1 MIINI
6 KYDIISIIIIN
17 TRNKVKF
24 IIKILKDFPAY
35 LWSGW
40 GAIASIFL
48 FIAFWDV
55 GNQIYGDLVLPSPLN
70 TFETLVLMLQ
80 DESVWVEINT
90 TLYRASV
97 GFGLSLLLGSV
108 LGLIAGF
115 FATASMMSRPIVTIL
130 VGMPPIAWIVLAMI
144 WFGMGDET
152 VIFTVI
158 IASFPIIFVGA
169 LQGTRTLDGDLKEMA
184 DSFKLPWHMKF
195 IDVYFPHIFSYIFPA
210 WVSGLGM
217 AWKIVIM
224 AELLA
229 TSDGMG
235 ASLAV
240 ARSQLDTPTALA
252 LVVIMIG
259 SLMFIEY
266 IILEPIKREV
276 ELWRS

>member
-1 MIINI
+1 M
-6 KYDIISIIIIN
+6 
-17 TRNKVKF
+17 KF

-48 FIAFWDV
+48 FIALWDV
-55 GNQIYGDLVLPSPLN
+55 GNQVYGNLVLPSPLE
-70 TFETLVLMLQ
+70 TFQTLFIMLQ
-80 DESVWVEINT
+80 DDALLAEINT

-97 GFGLSLLLGSV
+97 GFGISLLFGSL
-108 LGLIAGF
+108 LGLLAGF
-115 FATASMMSRPIVTIL
+115 FVTASIMSRPIVTIL

-158 IASFPIIFVGA
+158 VASFPIIFVGA

-184 DSFKLPWHMKF
+184 RSFNLPWHMKF
-195 IDVYFPHIFSYIFPA
+195 LDVYFPHIFSYVFPA
-210 WVSGLGM
+210 WVSALGM
-217 AWKIVIM
+217 SWKIVVM

-229 TSDGMG
+229 TSDGIG

-240 ARSQLDTPTALA
+240 ARSQLDTPAALA

>member
-1 MIINI
+1 M
-6 KYDIISIIIIN
+6 
-17 TRNKVKF
+17 KF
-24 IIKILKDFPAY
+24 FLKILKDFPAY

-40 GAIASIFL
+40 GAVASILL
-48 FIAFWDV
+48 FIALWNV
-55 GNQIYGDLVLPSPLN
+55 GNQIYGNLVLPSPLD
-70 TFETLVLMLQ
+70 TFKTLYAMLA
-80 DESVWVEINT
+80 DADVWQQIDI

-97 GFGLSLLLGSV
+97 GFGLSLLFGSV

-115 FATASMMSRPIVTIL
+115 FATASMISRPVVTIL

-152 VIFTVI
+152 VIFTIVV
-158 IASFPIIFVGA
+158 ASFPIIFVGA

-184 DSFKLPWHMKF
+184 ESFHLPWHMKF
-195 IDVYFPHIFSYIFPA
+195 MDVYFPHIFSYIFPA

-229 TSDGMG
+229 TSDGLG

-252 LVVIMIG
+252 LVTIMIG
-259 SLMFIEY
+259 FLMFIEY
-266 IILEPIKREV
+266 IILEPIKRGV
-276 ELWRS
+276 ESWRS

>member
-1 MIINI
+1 M
-6 KYDIISIIIIN
+6 
-17 TRNKVKF
+17 KF
-24 IIKILKDFPAY
+24 ILKVLRDFPSY

-40 GAIASIFL
+40 GALASIFL

-55 GNQIYGDLVLPSPLN
+55 GNQLYGDLVLPSPLE
-70 TFETLVLMLQ
+70 TFKTLVLMLQ
-80 DESVWVEINT
+80 DPSVITEIKT

-97 GFGLSLLLGSV
+97 GFGISLLFGSV
-108 LGLIAGF
+108 LGLLAGF

-152 VIFTVI
+152 VIFTVVV
-158 IASFPIIFVGA
+158 ASFPIVFVGA
-169 LQGTRTLDGDLKEMA
+169 LQGARTLDDDLKEMA
-184 DSFKLPWHMKF
+184 ESFQLPWHMKF
-195 IDVYFPHIFSYIFPA
+195 FDVYFPHLFSYLFPA

-217 AWKIVIM
+217 AWKIVVM

-229 TSDGMG
+229 TSDGIG

-252 LVVIMIG
+252 LVVIMIA

-266 IILEPIKREV
+266 IVLEPLKREV
-276 ELWRS
+276 ELWRD

>member
-1 MIINI
+1 M
-6 KYDIISIIIIN
+6 
-17 TRNKVKF
+17 KF
-24 IIKILKDFPAY
+24 ALKILRDFPAY

-48 FIAFWDV
+48 FIATWDM
-55 GNQIYGDLVLPSPLN
+55 GNQIYGDLVLPSPLE
-70 TFETLVLMLQ
+70 TFQTLSLMLQ
-80 DESVWVEINT
+80 DEELTGEINT
-90 TLYRASV
+90 TLYRASM
-97 GFGLSLLLGSV
+97 GFGISLLLGSA

-115 FATASMMSRPIVTIL
+115 FVTASMMSRPIVTIL

-158 IASFPIIFVGA
+158 VASFPIMFVGA

-184 DSFKLPWHMKF
+184 ESFKLPWHMKF
-195 IDVYFPHIFSYIFPA
+195 FDVYFPHIFSYVFPA

-217 AWKIVIM
+217 SWKIVIM

-229 TSDGMG
+229 TSDGIG

-240 ARSQLDTPTALA
+240 ARSQLDTPTALSI
-252 LVVIMIG
+252 VVIMIA

-276 ELWRS
+276 ELWRA

>member
-1 MIINI
+1 VN
-6 KYDIISIIIIN
+6 
-17 TRNKVKF
+17 F
-24 IIKILKDFPAY
+24 ALKILKDFPAY

-48 FIAFWDV
+48 FIATWDM
-55 GNQIYGDLVLPSPLN
+55 GNQIYGDLVLPSPLE
-70 TFETLVLMLQ
+70 TFQTLFAMLQ
-80 DESVWVEINT
+80 DEEVLGEINT
-90 TLYRASV
+90 TLYRASM
-97 GFGLSLLLGSV
+97 GFGISLLLGSA

-115 FATASMMSRPIVTIL
+115 FVTASMMSRPIVTIL

-158 IASFPIIFVGA
+158 VASFPIMFVGA

-184 DSFKLPWHMKF
+184 ESFKLPWHMKF
-195 IDVYFPHIFSYIFPA
+195 FDVYFPHIFSYVFPA

-217 AWKIVIM
+217 SWKIVIM

-229 TSDGMG
+229 TSDGIG

-240 ARSQLDTPTALA
+240 ARSQLDTPTALSI
-252 LVVIMIG
+252 VVIMIA

-276 ELWRS
+276 ELWRD

>member
-1 MIINI
+1 MKFALKII
-6 KYDIISIIIIN
+6 
-17 TRNKVKF
+17 
-24 IIKILKDFPAY
+24 KDFPAF

-40 GAIASIFL
+40 GAIASILL
-48 FIAFWDV
+48 FIALWDV
-55 GNQIYGDLVLPSPLN
+55 GNQIYGDLVLPSPLE
-70 TFETLVLMLQ
+70 TFQTLDAMLH
-80 DESVWVEINT
+80 DESIIAEIKT
-90 TLYRASV
+90 TLYRSSV
-97 GFGLSLLLGSV
+97 GFGISLLFGTT
-108 LGLIAGF
+108 LGLLAGF
-115 FATASMMSRPIVTIL
+115 FATASIMSRPIVTIL

-184 DSFKLPWHMKF
+184 KSFNFPWHMKF
-195 IDVYFPHIFSYIFPA
+195 IDVYFPHIFSYVFPA
-210 WVSGLGM
+210 WVSALGM
-217 AWKIVIM
+217 SWKIVIM

-229 TSDGMG
+229 TSDGIG
-235 ASLAV
+235 ASLAT

-252 LVVIMIG
+252 IVSIMIG

-276 ELWRS
+276 ELWRD

>member
-1 MIINI
+1 M
-6 KYDIISIIIIN
+6 
-17 TRNKVKF
+17 KF
-24 IIKILKDFPAY
+24 ALKILKDFPAF

-40 GAIASIFL
+40 GAIASILL
-48 FIAFWDV
+48 FIALWDA
-55 GNQIYGDLVLPSPLN
+55 GNQIYGDLVLPSPLE
-70 TFETLVLMLQ
+70 TFKTLHVMLN
-80 DESVWVEINT
+80 DDNVIAEIET
-90 TLYRASV
+90 TLYRSSV
-97 GFGLSLLLGSV
+97 GFGISLLFGTT
-108 LGLIAGF
+108 LGLLAGF

-158 IASFPIIFVGA
+158 VASFPIIFVGA
-169 LQGTRTLDGDLKEMA
+169 LQGTRTLDGNLKEMA
-184 DSFKLPWHMKF
+184 KSFNFPWHMKF
-195 IDVYFPHIFSYIFPA
+195 LDVYFPHIFSYVFPA
-210 WVSGLGM
+210 WVSALGM

-229 TSDGMG
+229 TSDGIG
-235 ASLAV
+235 ASLAT

-252 LVVIMIG
+252 IVTIMIG

-276 ELWRS
+276 ELWRD

>member
-1 MIINI
+1 MKFALKII
-6 KYDIISIIIIN
+6 
-17 TRNKVKF
+17 
-24 IIKILKDFPAY
+24 KDFPTY

-40 GAIASIFL
+40 GAIASILL
-48 FIAFWDV
+48 FIALWDM
-55 GNQIYGDLVLPSPLN
+55 GNQVYGDLVLPSPLETFN
-70 TFETLVLMLQ
+70 TLFAMLQ
-80 DESVWVEINT
+80 DESVIAEIKT
-90 TLYRASV
+90 TLYRASI
-97 GFGLSLLLGSV
+97 GFGISLLVGTS

-115 FATASMMSRPIVTIL
+115 FVTASMMSRPIVTIL

-158 IASFPIIFVGA
+158 VASFPIIFVGA

-184 DSFKLPWHMKF
+184 ESFKLPWYMKF
-195 IDVYFPHIFSYIFPA
+195 FDVYFPHIFSYVFPA

-217 AWKIVIM
+217 AWKIVVM

-229 TSDGMG
+229 TSDGIG

-259 SLMFIEY
+259 SLMFVEY

-276 ELWRS
+276 ELWRD

>member
-1 MIINI
+1 M
-6 KYDIISIIIIN
+6 
-17 TRNKVKF
+17 KF
-24 IIKILKDFPAY
+24 ALKILKDFPAY

-40 GAIASIFL
+40 GAVASILL
-48 FIAFWDV
+48 FIALWDM
-55 GNQIYGDLVLPSPLN
+55 GNQIYGDLVLPSPLE
-70 TFETLVLMLQ
+70 TFKTLNLMLH
-80 DESVWVEINT
+80 DDNIINEIKT
-90 TLYRASV
+90 TLYRSSI
-97 GFGLSLLLGSV
+97 GFSISLLFGTA
-108 LGLIAGF
+108 LGLLAGF

-158 IASFPIIFVGA
+158 VASFPIIFVGA

-184 DSFKLPWHMKF
+184 QSFNFPWHMKF
-195 IDVYFPHIFSYIFPA
+195 LDVYFPHIFSYVFPA
-210 WVSGLGM
+210 WVSALGM

-229 TSDGMG
+229 TSDGIG
-235 ASLAV
+235 ATLAT
-240 ARSQLDTPTALA
+240 ARSQLDTPTALSI
-252 LVVIMIG
+252 VVIMIG

-276 ELWRS
+276 ELWRD

>member
-1 MIINI
+1 M
-6 KYDIISIIIIN
+6 
-17 TRNKVKF
+17 KF
-24 IIKILKDFPAY
+24 FLKILKNLPAY

-40 GAIASIFL
+40 GAIASILL

-55 GNQIYGDLVLPSPLN
+55 GNQIYGNLVLPSPLE
-70 TFETLVLMLQ
+70 TFKTLYAMLHSQ
-80 DESVWVEINT
+80 DVWEQIDI

-97 GFGLSLLLGSV
+97 GFGLSLLFGSV

-115 FATASMMSRPIVTIL
+115 FATASMMSRPVVTIL

-152 VIFTVI
+152 VIFTILV
-158 IASFPIIFVGA
+158 ASFPIIFVGA

-184 DSFKLPWHMKF
+184 DSFHLPWHMKF

-229 TSDGMG
+229 TSDGLG

>member
-1 MIINI
+1 M
-6 KYDIISIIIIN
+6 
-17 TRNKVKF
+17 KF
-24 IIKILKDFPAY
+24 ALKILKDFPSF

-40 GAIASIFL
+40 GALASILL
-48 FIAFWDV
+48 FIALWDV
-55 GNQIYGDLVLPSPLN
+55 GNQVYGDLVLPSPLE
-70 TFETLVLMLQ
+70 TFKTLGLMLQ
-80 DESVWVEINT
+80 DDAVLTEIKT
-90 TLYRASV
+90 TLYRASL
-97 GFGLSLLLGSV
+97 GFGISLLLGTA
-108 LGLIAGF
+108 LGLLAGF
-115 FATASMMSRPIVTIL
+115 FVTASMMSRPIVTIL

-158 IASFPIIFVGA
+158 VASFPIIFVGS

-184 DSFKLPWHMKF
+184 ESFAFPWHMRF
-195 IDVYFPHIFSYIFPA
+195 FDVYFPHIFSYVFPA

-229 TSDGMG
+229 TSDGIG

-240 ARSQLDTPTALA
+240 ARSQLDTPTALSI
-252 LVVIMIG
+252 VVIMIA

-276 ELWRS
+276 ELWRD

>member
-1 MIINI
+1 L
-6 KYDIISIIIIN
+6 KS
-17 TRNKVKF
+17 VL
-24 IIKILKDFPAY
+24 KILKDFPAY

-48 FIAFWDV
+48 FIATWDM
-55 GNQIYGDLVLPSPLN
+55 GNQIYGDLVLPSPLE
-70 TFETLVLMLQ
+70 TFQTLNLMLQ
-80 DESVWVEINT
+80 DKEVLAEIDI

-97 GFGLSLLLGSV
+97 GFGFSLLIGSV
-108 LGLIAGF
+108 LGLLAGF

-158 IASFPIIFVGA
+158 VASFPIIFVGA

-184 DSFKLPWHMKF
+184 TSFNLPWHMKF
-195 IDVYFPHIFSYIFPA
+195 IDVYFPHIFSYVFPA

-229 TSDGMG
+229 TSDGIG

-240 ARSQLDTPTALA
+240 ARSQLDTATALA
-252 LVVIMIG
+252 IVVIMIA

-276 ELWRS
+276 ELWRD